1 MKNYDLNGMLEN
13 AKEDIKFTL
22 KLKISKDSCN
32 TIIRNI
38 YEDFRILGEA
48 VLLSKGIKSF
58 DHKAMIEELI
68 KLDND
73 AHLLFLN
80 TIKEIRHKINHKGYS
95 SAITEAKD
103 AIDFA
108 EKHFNDIYEKVKNE
122 IENFSI

>member
-1 MKNYDLNGMLEN
+1 MILLNDKVIPYNTKN
-13 AKEDIKFTL
+13 L
-22 KLKISKDSCN
+22 KYTKVE
-32 TIIRNI
+32 RGNI